1 MTTSAPAAPA
11 TPAAPAASAPAQ
23 GGEPAKP
30 AEGEQPK
37 AGADPKPQGAAPA
50 AGAVGKKK
58 KYVVDGSEVEI
69 DLSDEK
75 SLDELVQRGLGANKR
90 FKEAA
95 KWRQHSEL
103 LVDLLRNNP
112 MALLQKA
119 AELSGK
125 DLRKTVEDWLYENH
139 VKVEQMTPEQK
150 KAWELE
156 QQNKKLLEE
165 KETREQTAKRE
176 QFEKAKATYS
186 QNFERDIIKALQDGS
201 LPKTPRTVNRM
212 AEYML
217 QAMKAGARL
226 SASDVAP
233 LVAQD
238 IQTELSQVLA
248 LMTPEIL
255 VKFIGDGNLKRIREY
270 ELAQIKAQGGVVQ
283 PATGEPSPQAS
294 APAPKK
300 KMTWEEFQ
308 ADLDARIGK

>member
-1 MTTSAPAAPA
+1 MTTAAPAAPTAPAAPA
-11 TPAAPAASAPAQ
+11 AP
-23 GGEPAKP
+23 
-30 AEGEQPK
+30 
-37 AGADPKPQGAAPA
+37 APA
-50 AGAVGKKK
+50 AGGDPTKTPEGAPKTDPAKSQGAAAEAANRKK
-58 KYVVDGSEVEI
+58 KYVVDGAEVEI

-75 SLDELVQRGLGANKR
+75 AVDEHIQRGLGANKR

-95 KWRQHSEL
+95 KWRQQGEML
-103 LVDLLRNNP
+103 IDLLRNKP
-112 MALLQKA
+112 MVLLEQA
-119 AELSGK
+119 AKLSGG

-139 VKVEQMTPEQK
+139 VKVDQMTPEQK
-150 KAWELE
+150 KAYELE
-156 QQNKKLLEE
+156 QQNKKLIEE

-217 QAMKAGARL
+217 QAMKAGAKL

-238 IQTELSQVLA
+238 IQTELGQVLA

-255 VKFIGDGNLKRIREY
+255 VKFIGDGNLKRIRQF
-270 ELAQIKAQGGVVQ
+270 ELAQIKAQGGLPQNGNGDGQPPQ
-283 PATGEPSPQAS
+283 PAAAGE
-294 APAPKK
+294 PKK
-300 KMTWEEFQ
+300 KMTWDEFQ
-308 ADLDARIGK
+308 ADLDKRIGK